1 MASVYLLRLYP
12 RISIIGNYFADLKL
26 KGQQIIESIS
36 KVKLNERQVN
46 VFNERINDIKSTI
59 TNRDMTEETRRCLE
73 RIRKQ
78 TGKSLKHWCVTE
90 LGEEND
96 RIHLHGIVF
105 GQRAA
110 ELVF

>member
-1 MASVYLLRLYP
+1 MKNLMEIEEV
-12 RISIIGNYFADLKL
+12 KEL
-26 KGQQIIESIS
+26 KGNENSIA
-36 KVKLNERQVN
+36 KLAL
-46 VFNERINDIKSTI
+46 
-59 TNRDMTEETRRCLE
+59 RRCLE

-105 GQRAA
+105 GQRGA
-110 ELVF
+110 ELIKQQWGYGIVYVGKYCSSRTANYITKYDDKTSSLL

>member
-1 MASVYLLRLYP
+1 MKNLMEIEEVKE
-12 RISIIGNYFADLKL
+12 IKGNENAIAKL
-26 KGQQIIESIS
+26 A
-36 KVKLNERQVN
+36 L
-46 VFNERINDIKSTI
+46 
-59 TNRDMTEETRRCLE
+59 RRCLE

-110 ELVF
+110 ELIKQQWGYGIV

>member
-1 MASVYLLRLYP
+1 MFEYVLSGCRKPECLNI
-12 RISIIGNYFADLKL
+12 RIFDDHAKRTAYEKQTRFAIENKTSNCPIAKL
-26 KGQQIIESIS
+26 A
-36 KVKLNERQVN
+36 L
-46 VFNERINDIKSTI
+46 
-59 TNRDMTEETRRCLE
+59 RRCLE

-90 LGEEND
+90 LGGEND

-110 ELVF
+110 EVILNRFSSVVNLLLYGIV